1 MTFHATTEAIT
12 DGKPSMMKRRR
23 QGAMGPY
30 EANLTMSQARV
41 EANVVA
47 KGAAGIVSHKLNNVT
62 LYMEIRLTYQI
73 QK

>member
-1 MTFHATTEAIT
+1 
-12 DGKPSMMKRRR
+12 
-23 QGAMGPY
+23 MGPY